1 MGWGGVVQMRSMQ
14 RVRRVGSSRVAEGRR
29 PSRGDARR
37 SRSSPS
43 LRDRD
48 QRRAR
53 PRDHGAQAACSS
65 RFVGRKPAIAP
76 FCPDSVALA
85 PPNPVADNALS
96 TRPQVTSF
104 LSSHPGGDD
113 LIYAHAGKDITTMM
127 ADPLEHAHSGP
138 AYEMLAEFQVGVI
151 GAEEAIVNPDFVFTD
166 HFQPEDTETAE
177 DYRKNRFLD
186 LERPLI
192 MQVWN
197 SNFSKGFY
205 LQQCVF
211 RL

>member
-1 MGWGGVVQMRSMQ
+1 
-14 RVRRVGSSRVAEGRR
+14 
-29 PSRGDARR
+29 
-37 SRSSPS
+37 
-43 LRDRD
+43 
-48 QRRAR
+48 
-53 PRDHGAQAACSS
+53 
-65 RFVGRKPAIAP
+65 
-76 FCPDSVALA
+76 
-85 PPNPVADNALS
+85 
-96 TRPQVTSF
+96 
-104 LSSHPGGDD
+104 
-113 LIYAHAGKDITTMM
+113 MM